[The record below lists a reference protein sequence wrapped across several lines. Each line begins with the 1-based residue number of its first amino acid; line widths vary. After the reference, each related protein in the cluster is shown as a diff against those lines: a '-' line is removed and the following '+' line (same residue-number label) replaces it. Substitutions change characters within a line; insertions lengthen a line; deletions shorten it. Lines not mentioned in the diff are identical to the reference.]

1 MGGCSPRLFC
11 FVFLLP
17 GYLCSYVLLV
27 SSCFASL
34 SCNFLIYTILTFN
47 QKKKK
52 KKELSEQC
60 KKQERD
66 ALLPSRD
73 PFPSSSMAGYW
84 PDCLL
89 PCLSSHPFSLL
100 FPLISFQM
108 AKNKRKLAG
117 TASRTQDLQAPVPS
131 HSNQSGSLVLGL
143 KTASDTPT
151 STVSHNPS
159 VDLPPLAAITS
170 EAGPSS
176 FSKGDAP
183 PVTNRSP
190 PL

>member
-1 MGGCSPRLFC
+1 
-11 FVFLLP
+11 
-17 GYLCSYVLLV
+17 
-27 SSCFASL
+27 
-34 SCNFLIYTILTFN
+34 
-47 QKKKK
+47 
-52 KKELSEQC
+52 
-60 KKQERD
+60 
-66 ALLPSRD
+66 
-73 PFPSSSMAGYW
+73 
-84 PDCLL
+84 
-89 PCLSSHPFSLL
+89 
-100 FPLISFQM
+100 M